1 MELMKIM
8 EVGGVDDSLALEVYD
23 NDTACLEI
31 DSPWDGDTQSGIG
44 RTASFTLTKEQAR
57 ALAAKLMEWAGKA

>member
-1 MELMKIM
+1 MELMKII

-31 DSPWDGDTQSGIG
+31 DNPWDGDTRSGIG
-44 RTASFTLTKEQAR
+44 RAASFTLTKEQAR
-57 ALAAKLMEWAGKA
+57 SLAAKLMEWAGNA